1 MEFDW
6 LGDFVV
12 LVECRSFSRAASRRH
27 VTQPAFSRRIRALE
41 SWIGAPLI
49 DRHLHGVVLTAA
61 GEAFLPCAEDLLR
74 RLQVG
79 RDEALG
85 AARTA
90 SEVLRFACTHT
101 LAASY
106 FPNYLRQV
114 EAHAPVGAVLRLF
127 ADSTLAC
134 ERLMLQGQMQ
144 LLLCHRHPAKPS
156 LLAEPDFR
164 SVSLDCDVMLPVS
177 APAAAGGPRHRVPEG
192 GAPPA
197 PYLAYAPEAGLGQIV
212 AHMLALHGPPPR
224 LEPAF
229 TSHQAAILVAMA
241 RAGRGI
247 AWAPRTLVAE
257 DLASGRLVRAGT
269 GEWDIPLDICLVRP
283 CARQTLAVE
292 SLWTLLT
299 ANRAAG
305 AATG

>member
-6 LGDFVV
+6 LEDFLV
-12 LVECRSFSRAASRRH
+12 LVECHSFSRAASRRH
-27 VTQPAFSRRIRALE
+27 ITQPAFSRRIRALE
-41 SWIGAPLI
+41 ARIGTPLI

-61 GEAFLPCAEDLLR
+61 GEAFLPFAEELLR

-106 FPNYLRQV
+106 FPNYLREV
-114 EAHAPVGAVLRLF
+114 EAHAPIGTVLRLF

-164 SVSLDCDVMLPVS
+164 SVWLDRDVMLPVS
-177 APAAAGGPRHRVPEG
+177 APAPGGGPRHEVPRGEG
-192 GAPPA
+192 PPA
-197 PYLAYAPEAGLGQIV
+197 PYLTYAPEAGLGQIV
-212 AHMLALHGPPPR
+212 AHVLALHVPPPR
-224 LEPAF
+224 LDPAF
-229 TSHQAAILVAMA
+229 TSHQAGILVAMT

-257 DLASGRLVRAGT
+257 DLAAGRLVRAGAE
-269 GEWDIPLDICLVRP
+269 EWDIPLDICLVRP
-283 CARQTLAVE
+283 SARQTPAVE
-292 SLWTLLT
+292 ALWALLT
-299 ANRAAG
+299 ENRAS
-305 AATG
+305 